1 MLYQGGYEEA
11 ATLLDGLLA
20 SNPGDVDARATLGNL
35 ALLQQSYAAAE
46 AAFRRVIKARDND
59 AAAWYNLGLALE
71 YQDRPREAEL
81 AYQRAV
87 RIEPGMLAAQAAL
100 GRVRRR

>member
-1 MLYQGGYEEA
+1 M
-11 ATLLDGLLA
+11 
-20 SNPGDVDARATLGNL
+20 
-35 ALLQQSYAAAE
+35 
-46 AAFRRVIKARDND
+46 IKARDND